1 MTFCA
6 VLPKMK
12 QGRPVR
18 RASWPPKKYMSYDTK
33 VNHFVSGEEGYG
45 FDFLSTH
52 PCISMEDCM
61 AKDWEVWGW
70 VKVEKKENQ

>member
-1 MTFCA
+1 
-6 VLPKMK
+6 
-12 QGRPVR
+12 
-18 RASWPPKKYMSYDTK
+18 MSYDTK

-52 PCISMEDCM
+52 PCISMEDCT
-61 AKDWEVWGW
+61 ARDWEVWDW